1 MRKQSF
7 VVFVVVFVLLVA
19 VALSTRGQGSG
30 LLKRWL
36 PAMHGPARGH

>member
-7 VVFVVVFVLLVA
+7 VVFVIVFVLLVT
-19 VALSTRGQGSG
+19 VALATRGQKSG
-30 LLKRWL
+30 FLKQWL

>member
-7 VVFVVVFVLLVA
+7 IVAVVVFVLLVA
-19 VALSTRGQGSG
+19 VVLSMRGHGSG

-36 PAMHGPARGH
+36 PAMHGTARGH